1 MRINF
6 EIIRNIEFWKK
17 HWNFFNRNRK
27 NTILFIA
34 DIINWKS
41 YLNQQYIKP
50 YTKINNEIYQVL
62 EQNF

>member
-1 MRINF
+1 MLSF
-6 EIIRNIEFWKK
+6 ERNIEISSIES
-17 HWNFFNRNRK
+17 NRK